1 MLATGAVGS
10 QRPSPTP
17 RLSDGVVSHLRTAN
31 RRTSWNCRSP
41 SSSPSTASTKEVAE
55 LKARPGR
62 ELQVHGSGELIGSLL
77 AANLVDTLNILTF
90 PVLLGTG
97 KRLFPENSHPAAFT
111 LAETRVTT
119 KGVLIATYRKDGPPT
134 YGDFGSDQ

>member
-1 MLATGAVGS
+1 MSHTYGQPTGEHHGTVGHPV
-10 QRPSPTP
+10 RHHRR
-17 RLSDGVVSHLRTAN
+17 RLPGARWTGG
-31 RRTSWNCRSP
+31 RSLHGDL
-41 SSSPSTASTKEVAE
+41 TKEVAE

-77 AANLVDTLNILTF
+77 AANLVDTLDILTF

-119 KGVLIATYRKDGPPT
+119 KGVLIATYRKDGAPT
-134 YGDFGSDQ
+134 YGEFGSDQ